1 MHGIQ
6 EQASLASS
14 IKADGVHRVMP
25 LSVIFMEFVNI
36 PCPCLEPV
44 VSIADK
50 KHAATQEV
58 QVRVWSLK
66 LLINWGLVE
75 TPVTSILIL
84 HRLFFPL
91 VVVDGNIKHKYS
103 KPVSMGELS
112 FQPLDI
118 IYKGWTN

>member
-58 QVRVWSLK
+58 QVRV
-66 LLINWGLVE
+66 
-75 TPVTSILIL
+75 
-84 HRLFFPL
+84 
-91 VVVDGNIKHKYS
+91 
-103 KPVSMGELS
+103 
-112 FQPLDI
+112 
-118 IYKGWTN
+118 